1 MIRALRMLTGVQI
14 ILQDI
19 LRMHTHQLSCC
30 LYYHHKEL
38 TSSTSVEEGPQQ
50 EDKTSG

>member
-1 MIRALRMLTGVQI
+1 MIRALWMLTGVQI

-19 LRMHTHQLSCC
+19 LRRMHTHQSSCC
-30 LYYHHKEL
+30 LYYHHKEFDIL
-38 TSSTSVEEGPQQ
+38 TSVEGPQQ